1 MTSEQAFF
9 IFATVVDFVTAFW
22 IIGAL
27 FTDKLQRL
35 PRWHLMGL
43 SVGAL
48 GLLFQGFRNIQFLLT
63 GVSPSDAEL
72 PIWFLKDMGYALIA
86 FHSIWLILQGRLSLN
101 KPTEQPVTPAPAP
114 AVIRAKPKPRTAA
127 KRAAQKSNP

>member
-9 IFATVVDFVTAFW
+9 IFATAVDFVTAFW

-48 GLLFQGFRNIQFLLT
+48 GLLFQGMRNIQFLTT
-63 GVSPSDAEL
+63 GVSPSDADL
-72 PIWFLKDMGYALIA
+72 PVWFLKDMGYALIA
-86 FHSIWLILQGRLSLN
+86 FHSIWLILQGRLHLN
-101 KPTEQPVTPAPAP
+101 KQPEQPPVPASEPVAAPAQ
-114 AVIRAKPKPRTAA
+114 AKPKP
-127 KRAAQKSNP
+127 KPRAAVKRVSK

>member
-9 IFATVVDFVTAFW
+9 IFATVVDFVAAFW
-22 IIGAL
+22 ILGVL
-27 FTDKLQRL
+27 FTDRLQRL

-48 GLLFQGFRNIQFLLT
+48 GLLFQGFRNIQFLMT
-63 GVSPSDAEL
+63 GVSPSDADL

-86 FHSIWLILQGRLSLN
+86 FHSIWLILQGRLHLN
-101 KPTEQPVTPAPAP
+101 NPSEKADTPAPAP
-114 AVIRAKPKPRTAA
+114 AVIRAKPKPKPRAA
-127 KRAAQKSNP
+127 IKRASK

>member
-9 IFATVVDFVTAFW
+9 IFATAVDFVTAFW
-22 IIGAL
+22 ILGAL

-86 FHSIWLILQGRLSLN
+86 FHSIWLILQGRLHLN
-101 KPTEQPVTPAPAP
+101 KQPEQTPAPASEPVAAP
-114 AVIRAKPKPRTAA
+114 AQAKPKP
-127 KRAAQKSNP
+127 KPRAAVKRVSK

>member
-9 IFATVVDFVTAFW
+9 IFATVVDFVAAFW
-22 IIGAL
+22 ILGAL

-63 GVSPSDAEL
+63 GVSPSDADL

-86 FHSIWLILQGRLSLN
+86 FHSIWLILQGRLRLN
-101 KPTEQPVTPAPAP
+101 KPTDQPVTPAPAP
-114 AVIRAKPKPRTAA
+114 AAIRAKPKPKPRSAV
-127 KRAAQKSNP
+127 KRAPK

>member
-27 FTDKLQRL
+27 FTDRLQKL

-86 FHSIWLILQGRLSLN
+86 FHSIWLILQGRLHLN
-101 KPTEQPVTPAPAP
+101 KQPEQTPKPASEPVAAPAQ
-114 AVIRAKPKPRTAA
+114 AKPKP
-127 KRAAQKSNP
+127 KRAAVKRVSK

>member
-9 IFATVVDFVTAFW
+9 IFATAVDFVTAFW
-22 IIGAL
+22 ILGAL
-27 FTDKLQRL
+27 FTDRLQRL

-63 GVSPSDAEL
+63 GVSPSDADL

-86 FHSIWLILQGRLSLN
+86 FHSIWLILQGRLRLN
-101 KPTEQPVTPAPAP
+101 SPPEKADAPAPAP
-114 AVIRAKPKPRTAA
+114 AAGM
-127 KRAAQKSNP
+127 KRERKNP